1 MKKFFLIAA
10 AALIFSVGAQART
23 LTFYIGS
30 KPITS
35 GETIPFEDFVVENY
49 GDYKEVMMKPEL
61 FITTDIYT
69 SKLMVSAKCT
79 SGESIQM
86 CAGGA
91 CERGT
96 TVTKNGIRIQTNEM
110 LPLIFDYIVELDLDQ
125 EIPTVVTEFEA
136 QDGDYKE
143 THITFTLIMGKD
155 AGITLIEHNHNLRG
169 IRGGV
174 AYDVESETALQ
185 LFTIEGVRVLDATV
199 NGTGSLNL
207 GLNPGIYVYTLGAQ
221 SGKLYIK

>member
-1 MKKFFLIAA
+1 MKKIFLLAA
-10 AALIFSVGAQART
+10 AALMLTFSAQARK
-23 LTFYIGS
+23 LTFYIGDT
-30 KPITS
+30 PITS
-35 GETIPFEDFVVENY
+35 GETVAFEDIVVDDY
-49 GDYKEVMMKPEL
+49 GDWKEVTMKPDL
-61 FITTDIYT
+61 YITTDIYT
-69 SKLMVSAKCT
+69 SKLTVIARCT

-96 TVTKNGIRIQTNEM
+96 TVTKKNVTINPGNK
-110 LPLIFDYIVELDLDQ
+110 LNLLFDYIVELEADE

-136 QDGDYKE
+136 QDGDYTE
-143 THITFTLIMGKD
+143 THITYTLVMGKD
-155 AGITLIEHNHNLRG
+155 AGITLIENNHSLRG
-169 IRGGV
+169 IHGGV
-174 AYDVESETALQ
+174 AYDVESDTSLQ
-185 LFTIEGVRVLDATV
+185 LFTLEGVRVLDATV